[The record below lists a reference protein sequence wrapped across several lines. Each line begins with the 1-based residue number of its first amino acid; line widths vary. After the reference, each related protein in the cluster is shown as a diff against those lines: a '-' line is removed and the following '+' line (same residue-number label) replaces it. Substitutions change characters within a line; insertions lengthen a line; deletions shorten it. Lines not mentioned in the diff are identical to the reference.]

1 MGGTNKS
8 YKDNKSFINAEINF
22 SVNNKSRYAR
32 SRCNVRTMEFTF
44 LQSTFKIF
52 HVQLKP
58 IMVFDDVTSLY
69 VYSKME
75 EQESRNE

>member
-1 MGGTNKS
+1 MPEVDAMLEPWNLL
-8 YKDNKSFINAEINF
+8 
-22 SVNNKSRYAR
+22 
-32 SRCNVRTMEFTF
+32 F
-44 LQSTFKIF
+44 LQSKFKIF

-58 IMVFDDVTSLY
+58 ITVFDNATLLY